1 MNNEEIQKLSELIK
15 SPIKDIKV
23 NEANNFT
30 EIIFENG
37 QTIPLYGKPIEI
49 NYEIAYCSF
58 CNASSIEKYLFTKG
72 KETTNICSDCATEAV
87 QTFLNNG
94 VEINLDIS
102 NVFPE
107 LSEKIKNMNEN
118 S

>member
-1 MNNEEIQKLSELIK
+1 MSNEEMRKLSELIK

-49 NYEIAYCSF
+49 NYEVQHCIF
-58 CNASSIEKYLFTKG
+58 CNASSIDKYLFTKG
-72 KETTNICSDCATEAV
+72 EEKINICSDCATEAV

-94 VEINLDIS
+94 IEINLDIS
-102 NVFPE
+102 NAFPE
-107 LSEKIKNMNEN
+107 LAEQVKNMNKN
-118 S
+118 H